1 MDSGQSVLL
10 YPGTVTAEQTQ
21 TEEARH
27 HSRIVAQRFYE
38 MSAEQGSASSELR
51 LGDYAY
57 YGWGLAADVDDSET
71 ESENELVKI
80 DAPDS
85 LNSLDDE
92 LSAGE
97 LEIKFV

>member
-57 YGWGLAADVDDSET
+57 YGWGVSADFG
-71 ESENELVKI
+71 ENESDDTISNKDDDDRCLQLSVAMNLSCGF
-80 DAPDS
+80 APK
-85 LNSLDDE
+85 LL
-92 LSAGE
+92 
-97 LEIKFV
+97 